1 MKIYTRTGD
10 AGSTGLFGGP
20 RVSKDDIRIEA
31 YGTVDEL
38 NAAIALVRAST
49 LGDDIIEQLVR
60 IQHELFSI
68 GAELATPCPDDHALR
83 VIGENHIHQL
93 EQWIDDH
100 EAGLPPLKHFILPG
114 GDDAACSLHLARAI
128 CRRAERRVV
137 TLAAHIQANSEQAIS
152 ENLIVYLNRLSD
164 YLFVLSR
171 AVNHRM
177 NIEETKWTRP
187 S

>member
-20 RVSKDDIRIEA
+20 RVQKDHERIEA

-38 NAAIALVRAST
+38 NAAIGLARTTGVSQQVD
-49 LGDDIIEQLVR
+49 GQLDR

-68 GAELATPCPDDHALR
+68 GAELASPDPDDHDLR
-83 VIGENHIHQL
+83 VIGAAHVAQL
-93 EQWIDDH
+93 ESLIDQH
-100 EAGLPPLKHFILPG
+100 ELGLAELKNFILPG
-114 GDDAACSLHLARAI
+114 GCEAAARLHLARAI

-137 TLAAHIQANSEQAIS
+137 SLACGVEISDTLII
-152 ENLIVYLNRLSD
+152 YLNRLSD

-171 AVNHRM
+171 VVNR
-177 NIEETKWTRP
+177 EAKVPEVTWVRP
-187 S
+187 ASSH